1 MGPFNFNTPSIAA
14 CHKILPREAF
24 PLIPLHVAIVIA
36 SVAVTRMWADEV
48 NGESIL
54 FMVSFGV
61 ELGFCFYIWSMYN
74 H

>member
-1 MGPFNFNTPSIAA
+1 
-14 CHKILPREAF
+14 
-24 PLIPLHVAIVIA
+24 LHVAIVIA